1 MSLEDVVKLNQQ
13 QIEVDLMQLVSDSEV
28 QLG

>member
-13 QIEVDLMQLVSDSEV
+13 QIEVDLMRLVSDSEV